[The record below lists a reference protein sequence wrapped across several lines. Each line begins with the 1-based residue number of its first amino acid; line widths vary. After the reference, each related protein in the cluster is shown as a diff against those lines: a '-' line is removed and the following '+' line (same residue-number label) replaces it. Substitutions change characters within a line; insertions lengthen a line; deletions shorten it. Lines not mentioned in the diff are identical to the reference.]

1 MVQGQIYITWSKQT
15 CLPATNVKDWPQPR
29 YRYCLRHRLE
39 IHQWHPPHQWR
50 GYMPSSS
57 AVLQCTYK
65 GTQQK
70 LLLWALWALLLLFF
84 FFLLLLQLPLHKT
97 YKTSQKLELVDQLAP
112 SSMDHRSTVLLAMGG
127 KEHLSLQYNMHLL
140 NKNVL
145 CIYTYLYIYHSWY
158 SLPFGWFY
166 SSCCL
171 PPVLGVP
178 KSPWGILSKTCR
190 GMKPTYITIPFRL
203 GWLGWVPW
211 AFSTTWFWTFWRQRG
226 SKEIGSHQKDQ
237 KAFPP
242 KTLGYTITTLL
253 RASKHYLQTITSK
266 LTLLPSIPISQQK
279 YLLHLDGLP
288 PNPAIHLMDLAPAL
302 PTGRALV
309 PCGHLLPRSAG
320 PVRNQWRKW
329 SKHLCLGEKNIVRG
343 VKSCMI
349 PVGRLFCCRLSGII

>member
-1 MVQGQIYITWSKQT
+1 MY
-15 CLPATNVKDWPQPR
+15 
-29 YRYCLRHRLE
+29 
-39 IHQWHPPHQWR
+39 
-50 GYMPSSS
+50 
-57 AVLQCTYK
+57 
-65 GTQQK
+65 
-70 LLLWALWALLLLFF
+70 
-84 FFLLLLQLPLHKT
+84 
-97 YKTSQKLELVDQLAP
+97 
-112 SSMDHRSTVLLAMGG
+112 
-127 KEHLSLQYNMHLL
+127 LL

-145 CIYTYLYIYHSWY
+145 CIYTYCILIIHGIHCHSGGSMRAAAYH
-158 SLPFGWFY
+158 L
-166 SSCCL
+166 CL
-171 PPVLGVP
+171 GCPSRLE
-178 KSPWGILSKTCR
+178 GILSKTCR

-203 GWLGWVPW
+203 GSWVGYPELLVQHG
-211 AFSTTWFWTFWRQRG
+211 FGRQRG

-320 PVRNQWRKW
+320 PVRNQ
-329 SKHLCLGEKNIVRG
+329 
-343 VKSCMI
+343 
-349 PVGRLFCCRLSGII
+349 